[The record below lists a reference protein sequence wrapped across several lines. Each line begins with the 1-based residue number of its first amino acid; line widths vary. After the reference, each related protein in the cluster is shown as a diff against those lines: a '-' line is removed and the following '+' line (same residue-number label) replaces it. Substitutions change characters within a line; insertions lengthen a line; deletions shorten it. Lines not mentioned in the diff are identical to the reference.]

1 MKKRKKRNKRK
12 GKKEKLKSEEMLKRF
27 MAHMDFA
34 TKIKKAQEERK
45 KKDLEK

>member
-1 MKKRKKRNKRK
+1 MKKRKRNKK
-12 GKKEKLKSEEMLKRF
+12 SKEKIKSEEVLKRF

-34 TKIKKAQEERK
+34 TKLKIAQEDR